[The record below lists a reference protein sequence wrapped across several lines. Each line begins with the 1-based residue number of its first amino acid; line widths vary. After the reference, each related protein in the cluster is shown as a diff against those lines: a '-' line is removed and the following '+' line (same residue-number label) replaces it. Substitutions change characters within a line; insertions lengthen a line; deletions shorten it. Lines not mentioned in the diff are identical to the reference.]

1 MKVRKTY
8 LILGKGTKEFKEI
21 FSGEDP
27 SFTICKRFE
36 YGCFLLYDN
45 SKHIELSSVVPKFC
59 IQEGWKYPHE
69 RVFELLMEKGE
80 TCAFIESCTG
90 GLCGELLTKIPG
102 SSDVFWG
109 GWIVYSNKAKM
120 VLGVKDTTLSRYG
133 AVSRQTVIELAEL
146 GREQSGADWGVAVS
160 GIAGPAGGS
169 IQKPVGT
176 VWIGVAG
183 KAGTGAYRFL
193 FQGERTAIREK
204 AAAAAFLLLQ
214 KKADTTT

>member
-1 MKVRKTY
+1 MKVRKTC
-8 LILGKGTKEFKEI
+8 LILGKGIKGI
-21 FSGEDP
+21 GGILSGNDP
-27 SFTICKRFE
+27 SFTITKRFQ
-36 YGCFLLYDN
+36 YGYFLIHESNKNVELYGMLP
-45 SKHIELSSVVPKFC
+45 EFC

-80 TCAFIESCTG
+80 TSVFVESCTG
-90 GLCGELLTKIPG
+90 GLCSKLLTEIPG

-120 VLGVKDTTLSRYG
+120 VLGVKDTTLSLYG

-146 GREQSGADWGVAVS
+146 GREQSGADWSVAVS

-169 IQKPVGT
+169 KQKQVGT

-183 KAGTGAYRFL
+183 KAGTEAYQFL
-193 FQGERTAIREK
+193 FRGERAAIREK

-214 KKADTTT
+214 KKLETR